1 MQLLIFLLYLVVI
14 SPSNSSRVLSG
25 QDDPH
30 TIVMYFVIIIAIGGK
45 CFLNS
50 TLKHISKELSFAI
63 TGGTKS
69 TKANSNFLIL
79 LISVYMKKGSLVYF
93 TSSIS
98 VFSLAEMN
106 YGM

>member
-1 MQLLIFLLYLVVI
+1 MQLLIFLHYLVVI
-14 SPSNSSRVLSG
+14 SPLKSSRVFSG
-25 QDDPH
+25 QVDPH
-30 TIVMYFVIIIAIGGK
+30 TIYMYFVIIIAIGGK

-79 LISVYMKKGSLVYF
+79 LLLVEKGSLVYF

>member
-30 TIVMYFVIIIAIGGK
+30 TIYMYFVIIIAIGGK

-79 LISVYMKKGSLVYF
+79 LLLVEKGSLVYF